1 MLTVS
6 TNGRGELV
14 QAERICYHL
23 VFLLLHQLDLVLY
36 YLHLPAG
43 ASVGGGATPAKL
55 DINSIS
61 PYSKSSIAALVPE
74 FVNTT
79 DINTSSVI
87 SYTILNYQLQQFS
100 PYNEVFL
107 P

>member
-1 MLTVS
+1 M
-6 TNGRGELV
+6 
-14 QAERICYHL
+14 QAEGCYHS
-23 VFLLLHQLDLVLY
+23 VFLLLHQLDLALY
-36 YLHLPAG
+36 YLNLPAG
-43 ASVGGGATPAKL
+43 VSVGGGSTPAEL

-61 PYSKSSIAALVPE
+61 QHSKSPIAALVPA

>member
-14 QAERICYHL
+14 QAERICYHS
-23 VFLLLHQLDLVLY
+23 VFLLLLQLDLALY
-36 YLHLPAG
+36 YLNLPPG
-43 ASVGGGATPAKL
+43 ASVGGESTPAKL

-61 PYSKSSIAALVPE
+61 PHSKSSIAALVPA
-74 FVNTT
+74 FGNTT

-100 PYNEVFL
+100 PYNEVFQA
-107 P
+107 